1 MLLGGT
7 LINVLAVGLG
17 SAVGILAGNRIPEK
31 INKSVFQAL
40 GLFTLILGISMAL
53 EGQLLLVIV
62 FSLIIGT
69 ILGEVL
75 SLEQRIDKLS
85 NVLMKLFRL
94 SNPKFSEGMIT
105 SFLLY
110 CMGSMTIVGAIDEGL
125 GNGIEILLTKSV
137 MDGFSSIAL
146 ASVFGLGVTLS
157 VVLMLI
163 FQGGI
168 TLVAYVLGDFIAQ
181 EVITELSAVG
191 GIILV
196 GLGINILEL
205 KRIKVMNMLPSLV
218 VVVLFAWL
226 WQAYL
231 SNY

>member
-94 SNPKFSEGMIT
+94 SNPKFSEGMII

-157 VVLMLI
+157 VVPMLI

>member
-157 VVLMLI
+157 VVPMLI